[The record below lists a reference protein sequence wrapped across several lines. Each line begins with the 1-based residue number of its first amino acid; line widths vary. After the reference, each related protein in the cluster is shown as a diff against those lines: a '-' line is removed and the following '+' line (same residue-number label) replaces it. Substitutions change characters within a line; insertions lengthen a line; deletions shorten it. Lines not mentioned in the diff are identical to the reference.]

1 MEKEADRLTG
11 KKCGGKERSAGEI
24 PFTSTTG
31 TFSRS
36 TTHGPIERQKIYFM
50 AHNAARMD
58 RFKGCQLYRDSQP
71 NTCAAYDVIASDH
84 SCIAATWERS
94 RNENS
99 WKLVLN
105 SEGANG
111 HGSKFDKDRNN
122 NSKDM
127 I

>member
-1 MEKEADRLTG
+1 
-11 KKCGGKERSAGEI
+11 
-24 PFTSTTG
+24 
-31 TFSRS
+31 
-36 TTHGPIERQKIYFM
+36 M
-50 AHNAARMD
+50 AHNEARKATREGYTSILD

-84 SCIAATWERS
+84 SCIAAIWERS

-111 HGSKFDKDRNN
+111 PMDQRDDQKQRKLVTDCSNNMKQQQELSTQEFIFEIQFDKDRNN